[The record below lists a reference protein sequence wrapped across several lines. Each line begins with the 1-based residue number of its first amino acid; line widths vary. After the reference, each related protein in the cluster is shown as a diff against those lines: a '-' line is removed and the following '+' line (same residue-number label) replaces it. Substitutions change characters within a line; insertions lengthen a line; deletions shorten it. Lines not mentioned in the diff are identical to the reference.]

1 MPLPLMNKELLSGYC
16 RGVDNILDREGRAT
30 VLRRREEVQEV
41 RYPSTGRQIAF
52 ARVATALAV
61 MSLGALAVG
70 ALAIGRMVIRSL
82 NIRDGRIGRLSIDE
96 LEVGRLRV
104 QELITERE
112 QRQQ

>member
-1 MPLPLMNKELLSGYC
+1 MSLPLMNNKIAQWVLW
-16 RGVDNILDREGRAT
+16 VANILAREGRPT
-30 VLRRREEVQEV
+30 LLRRREAVQEV

-52 ARVATALAV
+52 ARVATALAL
-61 MSLGALAVG
+61 MSVGALAVG